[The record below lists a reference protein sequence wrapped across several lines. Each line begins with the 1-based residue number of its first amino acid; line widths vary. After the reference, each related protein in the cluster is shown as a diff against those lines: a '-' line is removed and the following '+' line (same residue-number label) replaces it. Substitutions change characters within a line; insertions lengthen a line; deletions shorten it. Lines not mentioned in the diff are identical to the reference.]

1 MKRIPVIILLFSTIL
16 LNAQEFTFRYFY
28 RVYFTDKGS
37 YPEITDPSA
46 ILSERAINRRLKAGI
61 IFPDFRDLPVCQEY
75 ISQIEASGLILH
87 CKSKWLNTAL
97 FKSAE
102 PVNTDLISGLH
113 FVRDV
118 KLVKY
123 PANKNM
129 YSDKLDFATNQTDF
143 PPFDQAH
150 KMINAHLLHN
160 KGFKGKGILI
170 AVNDGGFQNV
180 DKIPSLEHLRK
191 RKGIRAT
198 FDFVTGNKFSYD
210 HHTHG
215 TAVLSILAGQIDG
228 ELLGMAPDADYMLFR
243 TEDTADE
250 FPVEEDFWAA
260 AAEYADSAGADII
273 TSSLGY
279 GYFDDPALNY
289 KYTDLDG
296 NSIFITRVADI
307 AASKGILVFSSAGN
321 ERNKKW
327 KRILAPSDGDSVICV
342 GAVDGNE
349 IISAFS
355 SAGPSSDGRVKPD
368 NSTLGVSVSIQISP
382 FSTSRSNG
390 TSFSCP
396 VLSGAAACLLQ
407 AMPAADCYD
416 IIDAIRRSGDRY
428 NYPDSLYGY
437 GIPDM
442 IDALN
447 TLQNIYLVVPENDV
461 LVYPNP
467 VTDEFSL
474 IFRENPGPLIAEIF
488 SSSGKII
495 YRQNLDSSPGR
506 YLRIT
511 ALRNNAHGIYF
522 LRLRTSAGVFLK
534 KIIKTDG

>member
-1 MKRIPVIILLFSTIL
+1 MCS
-16 LNAQEFTFRYFY
+16 
-28 RVYFTDKGS
+28 S
-37 YPEITDPSA
+37 
-46 ILSERAINRRLKAGI
+46 
-61 IFPDFRDLPVCQEY
+61 DL
-75 ISQIEASGLILH
+75 
-87 CKSKWLNTAL
+87 L
-97 FKSAE
+97 FKSSE
-102 PVNTDLISGLH
+102 PINTGLIAGLP

-118 KLVKY
+118 RLVKY
-123 PANKNM
+123 PADKSM
-129 YSDKLDFATNQTDF
+129 YTDKLDFTTTQTDF
-143 PPFDQAH
+143 PPYDQPH
-150 KMINAHLLHN
+150 RMINAHLLHSA
-160 KGFKGKGILI
+160 GFNGKGILI
-170 AVNDGGFQNV
+170 AVNDGGFQYA
-180 DKIPSLEHLRK
+180 DQIPSLEHLRR

-198 FDFVTGNKFSYD
+198 FDFVTGNKFIFD

-215 TAVLSILAGQIDG
+215 TAVLSILAGQIEG
-228 ELLGMAPDADYMLFR
+228 KLLGMAPGADYMLFR

-296 NSIFITRVADI
+296 NSIFITAVADI

-321 ERNKKW
+321 ERNKEW

-355 SAGPSSDGRVKPD
+355 SAGPSADGRIKPD
-368 NSTLGVSVSIQISP
+368 NSTMGVSVSVQVSP
-382 FSTSRSNG
+382 LSTARSSG

-396 VLSGAAACLLQ
+396 VLSGASACLLQ
-407 AMPAADCYD
+407 AMPEADCYK

-428 NYPDSLYGY
+428 HAPDSLYGY

-442 IDALN
+442 ISALN
-447 TLQNIYLVVPENDV
+447 KLQDIYLEIPENDV

-467 VTDEFSL
+467 VTDDFGL
-474 IFRENPGPLIAEIF
+474 IFRENPGSLITEIF

-495 YRQNLDSSPGR
+495 YRQDLDPSPGR
-506 YLRIT
+506 YFRIT
-511 ALRNNAHGIYF
+511 ALRNSEQGIYF
-522 LRLRTSAGVFLK
+522 LRLRTSSGVFLK
-534 KIIKTDG
+534 KIIKTAG